1 MFVKG
6 FANLVQ
12 DDGRLHPKFHI
23 QGTVSGRLSS
33 CISPDSLLDTDRGLI
48 FIGDLVPSSEGYNTI
63 DGLSVRT
70 HTGKYQPILKGINK
84 GVEPMYKVTLEDG
97 KSINCTLKHKF
108 ITDQGEKTLEE
119 ILNNYHNKDS
129 NTFSIKL
136 LTSYS
141 YE

>member
-1 MFVKG
+1 
-6 FANLVQ
+6 
-12 DDGRLHPKFHI
+12 
-23 QGTVSGRLSS
+23 
-33 CISPDSLLDTDRGLI
+33 
-48 FIGDLVPSSEGYNTI
+48 
-63 DGLSVRT
+63 
-70 HTGKYQPILKGINK
+70 
-84 GVEPMYKVTLEDG
+84 MYKVTLEDG
-97 KSINCTLKHKF
+97 KFINCTLKHKF